1 MIRSK
6 QPEANLKLRYR
17 RTFWTAVGISALLH
31 LVIFA
36 LFPAID
42 FSAYSKTQEQIIIQL
57 EEIPETKQARR
68 PPPPPRPVVPIAT
81 ENPNVPDDA
90 TIETTDLDLDL
101 DDLLP
106 PPPLEELQE
115 VELEEE
121 EEVVELWKVEKQ
133 PEVVESVK
141 PDYPE
146 IALKA
151 NIEGRVF
158 VLALVGKDGMVEQVG
173 RVTGPEVFPR
183 GGQGR
188 STEVGFYAGYAKRQA
203 CSGLGQPAL
212 YFPTQIARTAKMG

>member
-173 RVTGPEVFPR
+173 RVTGPEVFH
-183 GGQGR
+183 
-188 STEVGFYAGYAKRQA
+188 EAAKAAARKWVFT
-203 CSGLGQPAL
+203 PAMQNDKPVRVWVSL
-212 YFPTQIARTAKMG
+212 PFTFQLK

>member
-1 MIRSK
+1 MIRGK
-6 QPEANLKLRYR
+6 QPEANLKLGYR
-17 RTFWTAVGISALLH
+17 RTFWIAVGISGLLH
-31 LVIFA
+31 LAFFA

-42 FSAYSKTQEQIIIQL
+42 FSAYSKPQEQIIIQL
-57 EEIPETKQARR
+57 EEIPETRQERR

-101 DDLLP
+101 ADLLP

-133 PEVVESVK
+133 PEVIESAK

-158 VLALVGKDGMVEQVG
+158 VLALVGKDGKVEQVG
-173 RVTGPEVFPR
+173 KVTGPEVFH
-183 GGQGR
+183 
-188 STEVGFYAGYAKRQA
+188 EAAKVA
-203 CSGLGQPAL
+203 AWKWVFSPAMQNDKPVRVWVSL
-212 YFPTQIARTAKMG
+212 PFTFQLK

>member
-1 MIRSK
+1 MIRGK

-17 RTFWTAVGISALLH
+17 KIFWTSVGISALLH
-31 LVIFA
+31 LVVFV
-36 LFPAID
+36 LFPNID
-42 FSAYSKTQEQIIIQL
+42 VSAYSKQQEQIIIQL
-57 EEIPETKQARR
+57 EEIPETRQERR

-81 ENPNVPDDA
+81 EDPNVPDDA

-133 PEVVESVK
+133 PEVIESAK

-158 VLALVGKDGMVEQVG
+158 VLALVGKDGKVEQVG
-173 RVTGPEVFPR
+173 KVTGPEVFH
-183 GGQGR
+183 
-188 STEVGFYAGYAKRQA
+188 EAAKA
-203 CSGLGQPAL
+203 AAWKWVFSPAMQNDKPVRVWVSL
-212 YFPTQIARTAKMG
+212 PFTFKLK